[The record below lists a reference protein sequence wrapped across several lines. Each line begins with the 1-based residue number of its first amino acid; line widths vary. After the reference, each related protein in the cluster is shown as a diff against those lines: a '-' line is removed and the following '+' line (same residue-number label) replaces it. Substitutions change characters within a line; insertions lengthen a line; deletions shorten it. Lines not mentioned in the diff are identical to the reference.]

1 MTGRSPGLIQL
12 NACGMLRAHRVGLLF
27 VLCPDLV
34 RREEF
39 AVEEVER
46 VRRGRCFWN
55 DREVVVNRAT

>member
-1 MTGRSPGLIQL
+1 
-12 NACGMLRAHRVGLLF
+12 LLF